1 MPDAL
6 KTWHKMIETG
16 EMAGLDTLL
25 AEDAVFL
32 SPIVHTPQMGREMVK
47 LYLLAAGEVLA
58 NDSFRY
64 TKEIVDAP
72 HAVLEFETVMDGIK
86 VNGID
91 MITWNDKGEITE
103 FKVMVRPLK
112 AINLV
117 HAKMGEMLNA
127 MKSAASA

>member
-16 EMAGLDTLL
+16 DMTGLDALL

-32 SPIVHTPQMGREMVK
+32 SPIVHTPQMGRAMVK
-47 LYLLAAGEVLA
+47 LYLMAAGEVLA

-64 TKEIVDAP
+64 TRKIVDNP

-103 FKVMVRPLK
+103 FKVMIRPLK

-117 HAKMGEMLNA
+117 HARMGEMLNA
-127 MKSAASA
+127 MQSGATA

>member
-16 EMAGLDTLL
+16 DMSGLDALL
-25 AEDAVFL
+25 AEDAIFL
-32 SPIVHTPQMGREMVK
+32 SPIVHTPQTGRAMVK

-58 NDSFRY
+58 NDSFHY
-64 TKEIVDAP
+64 TREIVGDP

-103 FKVMVRPLK
+103 FKVMIRPLK

-117 HAKMGEMLNA
+117 HARMGEMLSA
-127 MKSAASA
+127 MKSGASA